1 MYLGAP
7 LFLLASFIVGMLH
20 PLKDEKLRQ
29 PLDGFLYGNQMLFAW
44 ACRFVVFQFVTLTL
58 DVFLI

>member
-29 PLDGFLYGNQMLFAW
+29 PLDGFCTVIKCSLRGLVDLLSFNL
-44 ACRFVVFQFVTLTL
+44 LP
-58 DVFLI
+58 